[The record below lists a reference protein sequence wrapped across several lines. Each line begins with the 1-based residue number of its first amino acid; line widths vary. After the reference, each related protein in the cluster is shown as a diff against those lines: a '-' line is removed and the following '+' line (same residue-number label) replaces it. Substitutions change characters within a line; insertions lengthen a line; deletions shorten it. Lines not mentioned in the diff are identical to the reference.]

1 MAKLCPQCREPSGNA
16 DLRRLFCEIRFH
28 CPVCLDDHDARVTPS
43 YALRC
48 GHVICADTATRLG
61 FRLPGAGGR
70 AGAGAARRAG
80 ARGRSRSPRGHP
92 ALSLSAPL
100 SWVFSR

>member
-1 MAKLCPQCREPSGNA
+1 MFVGKCFGILDLIYFSAMSAQERGRMAKLCPQCREPSGNA

-48 GHVICADTATRLG
+48 GHQS
-61 FRLPGAGGR
+61 
-70 AGAGAARRAG
+70 
-80 ARGRSRSPRGHP
+80 SRSDWSQNGYG
-92 ALSLSAPL
+92 
-100 SWVFSR
+100 